1 MITQNAAARCLGANR
16 SCWYCWSL
24 FRRQVEGGYIIWRL
38 KNRCCHLGN
47 NEHEWIV
54 HIGHKGCYLHVP
66 QRSHLNMTGYS
77 HNFQEKGTLG
87 HLQVERGQQEVRRCG
102 AQWCPGSVHRSSRL
116 DIKPDKY
123 IVKLFNNIS
132 NKINS
137 VSYLFG
143 YMYLHI
149 PLKYPAISFISAS
162 PRLKSARA
170 RAASTPG
177 PAHLQYYPEL

>member
-1 MITQNAAARCLGANR
+1 MNCTH
-16 SCWYCWSL
+16 WS
-24 FRRQVEGGYIIWRL
+24 QRL
-38 KNRCCHLGN
+38 LPACPPEVAP
-47 NEHEWIV
+47 EHDR
-54 HIGHKGCYLHVP
+54 L
-66 QRSHLNMTGYS
+66 QSQS
-77 HNFQEKGTLG
+77 QEKGALG

-123 IVKLFNNIS
+123 IVKIFNNIS